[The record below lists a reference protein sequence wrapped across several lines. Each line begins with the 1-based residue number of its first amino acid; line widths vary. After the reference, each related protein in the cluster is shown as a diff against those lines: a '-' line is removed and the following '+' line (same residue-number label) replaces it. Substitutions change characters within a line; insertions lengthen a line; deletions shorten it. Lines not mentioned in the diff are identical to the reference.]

1 MGKLISLGEWAK
13 KNGIHPDTARQ
24 RAIRGAFETAY
35 KIGRNW
41 VIDSDEKLVDHRKK
55 RGQRIGQRNAETRT
69 VTVV

>member
-24 RAIRGAFETAY
+24 RAIRGALKTAR

-41 VIDSDEKLVDHRKK
+41 VIDSDEPLIDHRYKDENK
-55 RGQRIGQRNAETRT
+55 QRGQRIGQ
-69 VTVV
+69 

>member
-41 VIDSDEKLVDHRKK
+41 IIDSDEKLVDHRKK
-55 RGQRIGQRNAETRT
+55 KG
-69 VTVV
+69 V

>member
-41 VIDSDEKLVDHRKK
+41 VIDSDEKLVDHRRKGGSDDK
-55 RGQRIGQRNAETRT
+55 NRGQRIGQ
-69 VTVV
+69 